1 MDTLTVIHVV
11 ISLIGILSG
20 LVVMLGMLTRQR
32 FDRWTIVFLAT
43 TAATSAT
50 GFFFPFHGF
59 TPAIGVGI
67 LSLVVLAI
75 AGVARY
81 VRHLAG
87 AWRWIYVLTAT
98 VALYF
103 NCFVSVVQLFQK
115 VPALKALAP
124 TQSEPPFAVAQL
136 TVLVIFLVLAIA
148 ASIRFRVAPAVI
160 LATFFALGVGSGQD
174 ANSGRRLTPS
184 EINRRGRRDF
194 RSQRNSDSCFER

>member
-75 AGVARY
+75 AGVARC
-81 VRHLAG
+81 VSNLAG
-87 AWRWIYVLTAT
+87 AWSRIYVFTDK
-98 VALYF
+98 VALYLY
-103 NCFVSVVQLFQK
+103 CFITVVQLFHC
-115 VPALKALAP
+115 VH
-124 TQSEPPFAVAQL
+124 
-136 TVLVIFLVLAIA
+136 VL
-148 ASIRFRVAPAVI
+148 
-160 LATFFALGVGSGQD
+160 
-174 ANSGRRLTPS
+174 
-184 EINRRGRRDF
+184 
-194 RSQRNSDSCFER
+194 

>member
-75 AGVARY
+75 ASVARY
-81 VRHLAG
+81 VRHLSF
-87 AWRWIYVLTAT
+87 AWRSISVLNTNCPL
-98 VALYF
+98 VF
-103 NCFVSVVQLFQK
+103 NFFVFTLQ
-115 VPALKALAP
+115 
-124 TQSEPPFAVAQL
+124 
-136 TVLVIFLVLAIA
+136 IFHNV
-148 ASIRFRVAPAVI
+148 
-160 LATFFALGVGSGQD
+160 
-174 ANSGRRLTPS
+174 
-184 EINRRGRRDF
+184 
-194 RSQRNSDSCFER
+194 

>member
-43 TAATSAT
+43 TVATSAT

-67 LSLVVLAI
+67 ISLVVLAVAI
-75 AGVARY
+75 LARY

-87 AWRWIYVLTAT
+87 AWRWIYVVSASA
-98 VALYF
+98 ALYF
-103 NCFVSVVQLFQK
+103 NVFVLVVQLFQR
-115 VPALKALAP
+115 VPDLKALAP
-124 TQSEPPFAVAQL
+124 TQSEPPFAATQL
-136 TVLVIFLVLAIA
+136 IVLIFFVVLAIA
-148 ASIRFRVAPAVI
+148 ASIRSRVASFSRA
-160 LATFFALGVGSGQD
+160 
-174 ANSGRRLTPS
+174 
-184 EINRRGRRDF
+184 
-194 RSQRNSDSCFER
+194 

>member
-160 LATFFALGVGSGQD
+160 LDQSARAQGLPESAEF
-174 ANSGRRLTPS
+174 RLV
-184 EINRRGRRDF
+184 F
-194 RSQRNSDSCFER
+194 